1 MSMLFRIHSD
11 LRWIIVLLA
20 IAAIVRL
27 AVGLFG
33 RQKYDRSSR
42 LLTLLFSIS
51 VDIQVLIGLIYFI
64 WQGIEYDLWPRER
77 FEHMAVM
84 IVAAIVAHLPARWR
98 NAPELVRY
106 RNDLLVVLA
115 TIVIIF
121 VGVVLLPGGTARW
134 EPSF

>member
-1 MSMLFRIHSD
+1 MSTLFRIHSD

-20 IAAIVRL
+20 IAAIARL
-27 AVGLFG
+27 AVGVFA
-33 RQKYDRSSR
+33 RQQYDRSSR

-64 WQGIEYDLWPRER
+64 WQGIEHSLWPRER
-77 FEHMAVM
+77 FEHMIVM

-98 NAPELVRY
+98 KAPEATRY

-115 TIVIIF
+115 TIAIIF

-134 EPSF
+134 KPNF